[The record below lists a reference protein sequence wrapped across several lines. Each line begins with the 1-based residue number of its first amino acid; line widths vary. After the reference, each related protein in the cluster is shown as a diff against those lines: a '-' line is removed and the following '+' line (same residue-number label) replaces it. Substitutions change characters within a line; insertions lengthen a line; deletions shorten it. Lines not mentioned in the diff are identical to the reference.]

1 MAFETSYP
9 NPSKQYPG
17 NTSYDSVKLS
27 QEQIDAIYKF
37 HNQIKLILSESGL
50 LLNNEID
57 SNLLKEIEKLFKAGR
72 VQSEHDK
79 NGDLIINSFVAKNW
93 IEVAMSGKFNIHPD
107 SLKEYMQS
115 NDFLNQRSCELG
127 LKLNNTLFINRDKNR
142 DFKRAA
148 SLLEWTI
155 GCLAQYL
162 NKEETKMFLRYIYK
176 PFLNPTIEDSNQIG
190 RDFAWWT
197 TQNTSNKRVRKR

>member
-37 HNQIKLILSESGL
+37 HNRIKLILSESGL
-50 LLNNEID
+50 LLNDEID

-79 NGDLIINSFVAKNW
+79 NGDLIINSGTIDTDTPNDSNSAIANRLKVTILKTIPTFL
-93 IEVAMSGKFNIHPD
+93 D
-107 SLKEYMQS
+107 SLKSKFRGIRVVDSFKLEEELE
-115 NDFLNQRSCELG
+115 DFFLLNIKSYYPDDLDLLLLKCSCFYVNGVANIYFYFTDELG
-127 LKLNNTLFINRDKNR
+127 KNILVFG
-142 DFKRAA
+142 D
-148 SLLEWTI
+148 
-155 GCLAQYL
+155 
-162 NKEETKMFLRYIYK
+162 N
-176 PFLNPTIEDSNQIG
+176 IE
-190 RDFAWWT
+190 F
-197 TQNTSNKRVRKR
+197 